1 MHFSHADTT
10 QNRRQS
16 LLTTSLTC
24 TNECL
29 LCVFYH
35 HTLYHHTHV
44 IWCEFKIKSQNHN
57 QDFFF
62 FGKNN
67 QLEHTI
73 QPKQYIKIDIK
84 RKHNQFF
91 HQFWH
96 HVVHGS
102 YQTIKKK
109 QKEKIQK
116 SKKKKKQKKINKH
129 TKQKAKNQFPI
140 HQQIK
145 KICFHMIININR
157 FVSDIDWFGSN
168 VSALN
173 FQFYS

>member
-73 QPKQYIKIDIK
+73 QQNNIKIDIK
-84 RKHNQFF
+84 RKHNNQFF

-116 SKKKKKQKKINKH
+116 SKKKKKQKKKSTNTPNKKPTINFQYINKL
-129 TKQKAKNQFPI
+129 
-140 HQQIK
+140 K
-145 KICFHMIININR
+145 KSVFA
-157 FVSDIDWFGSN
+157 W
-168 VSALN
+168 
-173 FQFYS
+173 